1 MDLIRFVNHSGGTL
15 EQGDVVVFGDNT
27 TSLFYGPDED
37 MPIPEIDVTE
47 HPYDTRVCGVVSEV
61 HAELKIEDEQSASLL
76 PQTKKASKAKKTRE
90 SQRSRPSQPQVFTPE
105 EMATLD
111 RTKIESGQM
120 GWLVTFGLY
129 AHCKVDADIAPI
141 KPGDLLTTSSTK
153 GHAQKVLD
161 PTQAIGAIVGKA
173 LGSLE
178 KGKGKIS
185 VLVMLQ

>member
-1 MDLIRFVNHSGGTL
+1 MDRMKTC
-15 EQGDVVVFGDNT
+15 
-27 TSLFYGPDED
+27 
-37 MPIPEIDVTE
+37 PIPEIDVTE

-90 SQRSRPSQPQVFTPE
+90 VPTIGQGPLSHRYSLLKKWRHW
-105 EMATLD
+105 
-111 RTKIESGQM
+111 IEPKLNLGQM

-141 KPGDLLTTSSTK
+141 KPGDLLTTELDERPW
-153 GHAQKVLD
+153 QKVLD